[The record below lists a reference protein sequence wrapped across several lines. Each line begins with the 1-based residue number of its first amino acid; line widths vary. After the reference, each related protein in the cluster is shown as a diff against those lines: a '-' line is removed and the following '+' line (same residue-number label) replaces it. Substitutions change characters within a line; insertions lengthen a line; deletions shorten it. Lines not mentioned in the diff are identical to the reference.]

1 LEFDGRIRTA
11 AVVYNVSPNSPAEH
25 AGLQPGDEILA
36 LNGERVMSYR
46 DAIDIIR
53 SMQPGDRL
61 AIDFARRINER
72 TEAVLDGRPGQ
83 PMRTAERSIRVER
96 EYAPVPD
103 RDLRD
108 RDVEVR
114 RDYYRDDRFDRDDDL
129 DRDWDDDR
137 GGGRGILPWRR
148 D

>member
-1 LEFDGRIRTA
+1 LEFNGRIRNA
-11 AVVYNVSPNSPAEH
+11 AVVYTVSPNSPAEQ
-25 AGLQPGDEILA
+25 AGLQSGDEILA

-61 AIDFARRINER
+61 AIDFARRIDER

-96 EYAPVPD
+96 EYAPVPGPV
-103 RDLRD
+103 LRD
-108 RDVEVR
+108 REIEVR
-114 RDYYRDDRFDRDDDL
+114 PDYYRDEPEYDRD
-129 DRDWDDDR
+129 RADDR

-148 D
+148 N